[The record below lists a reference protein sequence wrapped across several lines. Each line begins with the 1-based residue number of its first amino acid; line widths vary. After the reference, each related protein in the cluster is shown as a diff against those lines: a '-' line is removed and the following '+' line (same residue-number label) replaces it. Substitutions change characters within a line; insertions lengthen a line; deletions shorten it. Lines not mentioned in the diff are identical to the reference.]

1 MTLWKSDAKEL
12 LMKKKA
18 KKAAKANKKKM
29 KE

>member
-1 MTLWKSDAKEL
+1 MSDAKEF

-18 KKAAKANKKKM
+18 KKAAKPSKKM